1 MTDKKDKTITIRLSS
16 EMHKRIKVR
25 SAEIEMTIT
34 DYLLELVEKDLKRRY
49 EI

>member
-1 MTDKKDKTITIRLSS
+1 MTDKKDKTITIRLDA
-16 EMHKRIKVR
+16 ETHKRIKIR